1 MLLGRGCG
9 TGQSVGLDRDED
21 PGVGSMSPHLYKERK
36 GGPGTVTKKAMRLV
50 RFAATWGAA
59 LGIGIAV
66 VMLSL
71 SEIQTFSDTVTVMI
85 MVATVS
91 LCPTLFLTLHI
102 KSKILVFI
110 ITIIGN
116 GVLYGISGAII
127 GLGFAL
133 FRRATARNR
142 SEEGESAKHRKTR
155 S

>member
-1 MLLGRGCG
+1 
-9 TGQSVGLDRDED
+9 
-21 PGVGSMSPHLYKERK
+21 
-36 GGPGTVTKKAMRLV
+36 
-50 RFAATWGAA
+50 
-59 LGIGIAV
+59 
-66 VMLSL
+66 MLSL

-142 SEEGESAKHRKTR
+142 SEEGHPQNTERPEELMLKQGAGPPLICCCLCYHD
-155 S
+155 